1 MSKPVE
7 PLRGD
12 AAWKAAKKG
21 VADRNEEAYA
31 RGRRDR
37 AAKNTAFAAAPPR
50 AGAPVR
56 PGPAAQARPL
66 TGARGTGRGSLP

>member
-37 AAKNTAFAAAPPR
+37 AAKNTQFAARRLEQERQADRDLPSKR
-50 AGAPVR
+50 AR
-56 PGPAAQARPL
+56 
-66 TGARGTGRGSLP
+66 

>member
-37 AAKNTAFAAAPPR
+37 AAKNTQFAARRLEQGRQSDRDLRRKR
-50 AGAPVR
+50 AR
-56 PGPAAQARPL
+56 
-66 TGARGTGRGSLP
+66 

>member
-21 VADRNEEAYA
+21 VSDRNEEAYA
-31 RGRRDR
+31 RGRKERTERDH
-37 AAKNTAFAAAPPR
+37 
-50 AGAPVR
+50 
-56 PGPAAQARPL
+56 AQMARRV
-66 TGARGTGRGSLP
+66 AQEREADRSLPRQPAQ

>member
-37 AAKNTAFAAAPPR
+37 AAKNTQFAARRLEQERQSDRDLPR
-50 AGAPVR
+50 KR
-56 PGPAAQARPL
+56 AR
-66 TGARGTGRGSLP
+66 